1 MIQNKRSDFFR
12 NVLILFSG
20 SFLSQLIPFI
30 VLPILQRYYFSP
42 ADFGLLAV
50 FVYFSE
56 LFAKV
61 ATLKLEFG
69 IVIEKTI
76 KNAINLMYGAL
87 RISWVMV
94 LISLIVVLFFRYDI
108 TYYFEAP
115 KLANYLFLL
124 PIYILVTSFSDVLN
138 YWFNRGKQFEVI
150 SYSKII
156 QRSSAEGVKLLTG
169 ALSFSFVGLIIGR
182 IVGFT
187 VVSLYCFKKFWQYD
201 RSSLRLLNRKHS
213 NKMIKKNRKFIFYT
227 TPSVFIGSLINLV
240 YINLFLM
247 YFGKDIVGMIGVS
260 MTYLSAGFGVISV
273 SFSQVFYSK
282 LAEVKDKVIMLAM
295 YKRFARNLFALALV
309 PIICVYV
316 TPSTWVVKVLGEKWV
331 DLMEIARIMV
341 WWLAIWFVSS
351 SLSFIYIRLGRQKE
365 MVLFDLL
372 HLILI
377 FISFFVAIWIKNDF
391 ISALWGFTIGQSL
404 YYLFAIYIA
413 IFYIKKFDE
422 IKKNEQTMKLIQRN
436 DSFI

>member
-1 MIQNKRSDFFR
+1 VIQNKRSEFFR
-12 NVLILFSG
+12 NILILFSG

-50 FVYFSE
+50 FIYFSE

-61 ATLKLEFG
+61 ATLKLEYG
-69 IVIEKTI
+69 IVIEKRI
-76 KNAINLMYGAL
+76 KDAINLMYGAL

-94 LISLIVVLFFRYDI
+94 ILSLIVVLFFRYDI
-108 TYYFEAP
+108 AYYFEAP

-124 PIYILVTSFSDVLN
+124 PIYILVTSFSDVSN
-138 YWFNRGKQFEVI
+138 YWFNRGKHFKVI
-150 SYSKII
+150 SYSKIT
-156 QRSSAEGVKLLTG
+156 QTSAAEGVKLLTG
-169 ALSFSFVGLIIGR
+169 VLGFSFVGLISGR
-182 IVGFT
+182 ITGFA
-187 VVSLYCFKKFWQYD
+187 VASLYYIRKFWQYD
-201 RSSLRLLNRKHS
+201 RVNLRLLNRNHS
-213 NKMIKKNRKFIFYT
+213 NKMIKKNRKFIFFT
-227 TPSVFIGSLINLV
+227 TPSVFIGSIINLA
-240 YINLFLM
+240 YINLFLL

-282 LAEVKDKVIMLAM
+282 LAEVKDKVKMLSK
-295 YKRFARNLFALALV
+295 YKRFARNLFALASV
-309 PIICVYV
+309 PIVCVYAF
-316 TPSTWVVKVLGEKWV
+316 PSTWAVNILGNEWGELIV
-331 DLMEIARIMV
+331 IARIMV
-341 WWLAIWFVSS
+341 WWLAIWFVAS
-351 SLSFIYIRLGRQKE
+351 SLSFVYIRLGRQKE
-365 MVLFDLL
+365 MVLFDIL

-404 YYLFAIYIA
+404 YYLFAVYIA

-422 IKKNEQTMKLIQRN
+422 IK
-436 DSFI
+436 